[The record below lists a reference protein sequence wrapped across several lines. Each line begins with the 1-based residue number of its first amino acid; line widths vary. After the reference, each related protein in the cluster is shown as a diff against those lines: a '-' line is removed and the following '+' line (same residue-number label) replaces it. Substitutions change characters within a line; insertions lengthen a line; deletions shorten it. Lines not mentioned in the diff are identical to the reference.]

1 MFREIR
7 NVERITEEDERKR
20 REQLNYLKIKPE
32 TEMSMAELKSF
43 WDQVFQ
49 QAHDEAVNGT
59 I

>member
-7 NVERITEEDERKR
+7 TTERITEEDMRR
-20 REQLNYLKIKPE
+20 REREQNYLKIKPE
-32 TEMSMAELKSF
+32 TEMSMAEINEF
-43 WDQVFQ
+43 WNQVFQ

>member
-7 NVERITEEDERKR
+7 TVERITEEDERRK

-32 TEMSMAELKSF
+32 KEMSMAEVESF

-49 QAHDEAVNGT
+49 QAHDEAVAND

>member
-7 NVERITEEDERKR
+7 TQEIITEEDERRK

-43 WDQVFQ
+43 WDMVFQ

>member
-7 NVERITEEDERKR
+7 TVERITEEDERRK

-32 TEMSMAELKSF
+32 AEMSMAEVKSF